1 MATMDYDSFVFYGN
15 WRTMLDGF
23 DKETAKDI
31 LWQIMLYGTAGEV
44 DTSNPMINGIVMGCC
59 AAGIDKAK
67 DRYANAVDNGKK
79 GGRPTEVDVEHV
91 QELKKSGLTNK
102 EIATELGCS
111 TRTVERANR
120 QNRQNLN
127 ININNNNNIN
137 NKDNSNTNTTMNVNV
152 NTDISTDIA
161 VAIID
166 MFKAKNKYKDIQ
178 AKIKSD
184 FNTNISFDDIKQVI
198 DNKSSYIAL
207 AEKEKE
213 TKTKNYFRQVEYDCI
228 PDVIDKLATY
238 GIITSYDEV
247 KTAYDEVQDSNLC
260 SKWSV
265 RDLVSN
271 CYLNSSFI
279 GDTKGLKEYANK
291 IVRSMDETRCYFFE

>member
-15 WRTMLDGF
+15 WRTILDGF

-31 LWQIMLYGTAGEV
+31 LWQIMLYGTAGEI

-79 GGRPTEVDVEHV
+79 GGRPTEIDAEHV
-91 QELKKSGLTNK
+91 RELKESGLTNK

-127 ININNNNNIN
+127 INNNIN
-137 NKDNSNTNTTMNVNV
+137 NNKNINSNSNTDI
-152 NTDISTDIA
+152 NTDIAI
-161 VAIID
+161 AIID

-178 AKIKSD
+178 AKIKTD

-198 DNKSSYIAL
+198 DNKSSYITL

-279 GDTKGLKEYANK
+279 GDIKGLKEYANK
-291 IVRSMDETRCYFFE
+291 IVRSMDETKCYFFNK

>member
-1 MATMDYDSFVFYGN
+1 MRTMDYDSFVFYGN

-79 GGRPTEVDVEHV
+79 GGRPTEIDAEHV
-91 QELKKSGLTNK
+91 RELKESGLTNK

-137 NKDNSNTNTTMNVNV
+137 NKDNSNITTNTTTNTNTTMNVNSVNSV
-152 NTDISTDIA
+152 NTITDDIKL
-161 VAIID
+161 AIID
-166 MFKAKNKYKDIQ
+166 MFRARNNYSTMQ
-178 AKIKSD
+178 AKIKTD
-184 FNTNISFDDIKQVI
+184 FDTDISFDDIKQIIDNRNTLEPEIKHKKATAPTNQTEQADYERFCEIIDALANKGIKATIDDVTYCYRFSR
-198 DNKSSYIAL
+198 DNKSKPWTIDEMVNFINTENKQS
-207 AEKEKE
+207 
-213 TKTKNYFRQVEYDCI
+213 FYDYVNAI
-228 PDVIDKLATY
+228 
-238 GIITSYDEV
+238 
-247 KTAYDEVQDSNLC
+247 
-260 SKWSV
+260 
-265 RDLVSN
+265 
-271 CYLNSSFI
+271 
-279 GDTKGLKEYANK
+279 
-291 IVRSMDETRCYFFE
+291 

>member
-44 DTSNPMINGIVMGCC
+44 YTSNPMINGIVMGCC

-79 GGRPTEVDVEHV
+79 GGRPTEIDAEHV
-91 QELKKSGLTNK
+91 RELKESGLTNK

-127 ININNNNNIN
+127 INNNIN
-137 NKDNSNTNTTMNVNV
+137 NNKNINSNSNTDI
-152 NTDISTDIA
+152 NTDIAI
-161 VAIID
+161 AIID

-178 AKIKSD
+178 AKIKTD
-184 FNTNISFDDIKQVI
+184 FDTYISFDDIKLVI
-198 DNKSSYIAL
+198 DSRNTLEPEIKHKKATAPTNQTEQADYERFGEIVDALANKGIKATIDDVTYCYRFSRDNKSKPWTIDEMVNFINTENKQS
-207 AEKEKE
+207 
-213 TKTKNYFRQVEYDCI
+213 FYDYVNTI
-228 PDVIDKLATY
+228 
-238 GIITSYDEV
+238 
-247 KTAYDEVQDSNLC
+247 
-260 SKWSV
+260 
-265 RDLVSN
+265 
-271 CYLNSSFI
+271 
-279 GDTKGLKEYANK
+279 
-291 IVRSMDETRCYFFE
+291 

>member
-1 MATMDYDSFVFYGN
+1 MDYDNFVFYGN
-15 WRTMLDGF
+15 WRTILEGF

-59 AAGIDKAK
+59 AVGIDKAK

-79 GGRPTEVDVEHV
+79 GGRPTEIDVEHV

-137 NKDNSNTNTTMNVNV
+137 NKDNTNTNTTMNVNSV
-152 NTDISTDIA
+152 NTITDDIKL
-161 VAIID
+161 AIIN
-166 MFKAKNKYKDIQ
+166 MFRARNNYSTMQ
-178 AKIKSD
+178 AKIKTD
-184 FNTNISFDDIKQVI
+184 FDTDISFDDIKQIIDSRKTLEPEINYKKATAPTNQTEQADYERFGEIVDALANKCI
-198 DNKSSYIAL
+198 KATIDDVTYCYRFSRDNKSKPWTIDEMVNFINTENKQS
-207 AEKEKE
+207 
-213 TKTKNYFRQVEYDCI
+213 FYDYVNAI
-228 PDVIDKLATY
+228 
-238 GIITSYDEV
+238 
-247 KTAYDEVQDSNLC
+247 
-260 SKWSV
+260 
-265 RDLVSN
+265 
-271 CYLNSSFI
+271 
-279 GDTKGLKEYANK
+279 
-291 IVRSMDETRCYFFE
+291 

>member
-1 MATMDYDSFVFYGN
+1 MSTMDYDSFVFYGN

-79 GGRPTEVDVEHV
+79 GGRPTEIDAEHV
-91 QELKKSGLTNK
+91 RELKESGLTNK

-127 ININNNNNIN
+127 INNNIN
-137 NKDNSNTNTTMNVNV
+137 NNKNINSNSNTDI
-152 NTDISTDIA
+152 NTDIAI
-161 VAIID
+161 AIID

-178 AKIKSD
+178 AKIKTD
-184 FNTNISFDDIKQVI
+184 FDTDISFDDIKQII
-198 DNKSSYIAL
+198 DNKSSYITL

-228 PDVIDKLATY
+228 PDVIDKLNAY
-238 GIITSYDEV
+238 GITTSYDEV

-271 CYLNSSFI
+271 SYLNPTFI

-291 IVRSMDETRCYFFE
+291 IVRSMDESKCYFF

>member
-79 GGRPTEVDVEHV
+79 GGRPTEIDAEHI

-127 ININNNNNIN
+127 ININNNSNIN
-137 NKDNSNTNTTMNVNV
+137 NKDNTTTTTTNTTTTTTMSVNSV
-152 NTDISTDIA
+152 NTITDDIKL
-161 VAIID
+161 AIID
-166 MFKAKNKYKDIQ
+166 MFRARTNYSTIQ
-178 AKIKSD
+178 AKIKTD
-184 FNTNISFDDIKQVI
+184 FNTNISFDDIKLVI
-198 DNKSSYIAL
+198 DSRNTLEPEIKHKKATAPTSQTEQADYERFGEIIDALANKGIKATIDDVTYCYRFSRDNKSKPWTID
-207 AEKEKE
+207 EMVNFINTENKQG
-213 TKTKNYFRQVEYDCI
+213 FYDYVNAI
-228 PDVIDKLATY
+228 
-238 GIITSYDEV
+238 
-247 KTAYDEVQDSNLC
+247 
-260 SKWSV
+260 
-265 RDLVSN
+265 
-271 CYLNSSFI
+271 
-279 GDTKGLKEYANK
+279 
-291 IVRSMDETRCYFFE
+291 

>member
-15 WRTMLDGF
+15 WRTILDGF

-59 AAGIDKAK
+59 AVGIDKAK

-79 GGRPTEVDVEHV
+79 GGRPTEIDVEHV
-91 QELKKSGLTNK
+91 QELKESGLTNK

-127 ININNNNNIN
+127 INNNIN
-137 NKDNSNTNTTMNVNV
+137 NNKNINSNSNTDI
-152 NTDISTDIA
+152 NTDIAI
-161 VAIID
+161 AIID

-178 AKIKSD
+178 AKIKTD

-198 DNKSSYIAL
+198 DNKSSYITL

-279 GDTKGLKEYANK
+279 GDIKGLKEYANK
-291 IVRSMDETRCYFFE
+291 IVRSMDETKCYFF

>member
-31 LWQIMLYGTAGEV
+31 LWQIMLYGTAGEI

-79 GGRPTEVDVEHV
+79 GGRPTEIDAEHV
-91 QELKKSGLTNK
+91 RELKESGLTNK

-127 ININNNNNIN
+127 INNNIN
-137 NKDNSNTNTTMNVNV
+137 NNKNINSNSNTDI
-152 NTDISTDIA
+152 NTDIAI
-161 VAIID
+161 AIID

-178 AKIKSD
+178 AKIKTD

-198 DNKSSYIAL
+198 DNKSSYITL

-228 PDVIDKLATY
+228 PDVIDKLNAY
-238 GIITSYDEV
+238 GITTSYDEV

-271 CYLNSSFI
+271 SYLNPTFI

-291 IVRSMDETRCYFFE
+291 IVRSMDESKCYFF

>member
-79 GGRPTEVDVEHV
+79 GGRPTEIDAEHI

-102 EIATELGCS
+102 EIAIELGCS

-127 ININNNNNIN
+127 INNNIN
-137 NKDNSNTNTTMNVNV
+137 NNKNINSNSNPDI
-152 NTDISTDIA
+152 NTDIAI
-161 VAIID
+161 AIID

-178 AKIKSD
+178 AKIKTD

-198 DNKSSYIAL
+198 DNKSSYITL

-228 PDVIDKLATY
+228 PDVIDKLNAY
-238 GIITSYDEV
+238 GITTSYDEV

-260 SKWSV
+260 SKWSI

-271 CYLNSSFI
+271 SYLNPTFI

-291 IVRSMDETRCYFFE
+291 IVHSMDESKCYFF

>member
-15 WRTMLDGF
+15 WRTILEGF

-59 AAGIDKAK
+59 AVGIDKAK

-79 GGRPTEVDVEHV
+79 GGRPTEIDAEHV
-91 QELKKSGLTNK
+91 RELKESGLTNK

-127 ININNNNNIN
+127 INNNIN
-137 NKDNSNTNTTMNVNV
+137 NNKNINSNSNTDI
-152 NTDISTDIA
+152 NTDIAI
-161 VAIID
+161 AIID

-178 AKIKSD
+178 AKIKTD

-198 DNKSSYIAL
+198 DNKSSYITL

-228 PDVIDKLATY
+228 PDVIDKLNAY
-238 GIITSYDEV
+238 GITTSYDEV

-271 CYLNSSFI
+271 SYLNPTFI

-291 IVRSMDETRCYFFE
+291 IVRSMDESKCYFF

>member
-79 GGRPTEVDVEHV
+79 GGRPTEIDAEHAR
-91 QELKKSGLTNK
+91 EIKESGLNNK

-127 ININNNNNIN
+127 INNNIN
-137 NKDNSNTNTTMNVNV
+137 NNKNINSNSNTDI
-152 NTDISTDIA
+152 NTDIAI
-161 VAIID
+161 AIID

-178 AKIKSD
+178 AKIKTD
-184 FNTNISFDDIKQVI
+184 FDTDISFDDIKQIIDSRNTLEPEIKHKKATAPTNQTEQADYERFGEIVDALANKGI
-198 DNKSSYIAL
+198 KATIDDVTYCYRFSRDNKSKPWTIDEMVNFINTENKQS
-207 AEKEKE
+207 
-213 TKTKNYFRQVEYDCI
+213 FYDYVNTI
-228 PDVIDKLATY
+228 
-238 GIITSYDEV
+238 
-247 KTAYDEVQDSNLC
+247 
-260 SKWSV
+260 
-265 RDLVSN
+265 
-271 CYLNSSFI
+271 
-279 GDTKGLKEYANK
+279 
-291 IVRSMDETRCYFFE
+291 

>member
-1 MATMDYDSFVFYGN
+1 MSNYDNFVFYGS
-15 WRTMLDGF
+15 WRETLEGFAEDFGKEYAQEALWNLMLS
-23 DKETAKDI
+23 
-31 LWQIMLYGTAGEV
+31 GTAGDME
-44 DTSNPMINGIVMGCC
+44 TSKKSIISWINGSCMDNINS
-59 AAGIDKAK
+59 AK
-67 DRYANAVDNGKK
+67 DRYAKAVENGKK
-79 GGRPTEVDVEHV
+79 GGRPTEVDTK
-91 QELKKSGLTNK
+91 QITELKSEGLTHNQ
-102 EIATELGCS
+102 IATELGCS
-111 TRTVERANR
+111 TKTVQRALK
-120 QNRQNLN
+120 QVDKSGQNLD
-127 ININNNNNIN
+127 ID
-137 NKDNSNTNTTMNVNV
+137 KDIDKEKEK
-152 NTDISTDIA
+152 DIDTDIA
-161 VAIID
+161 IAIID

-178 AKIKSD
+178 AKIKTD
-184 FNTNISFDDIKQVI
+184 FNTNISFDDIKLVI

-213 TKTKNYFRQVEYDCI
+213 TKTKNYFRQVEYNCI
-228 PDVIDKLATY
+228 PDVIEKLATY

-291 IVRSMDETRCYFFE
+291 IVRSMDETKCYFFK